1 MISVS
6 CKGQSGY
13 EGKIG
18 LDHFIR
24 TYGLILGR
32 DSPVGLAYGG
42 DRTGK
47 FNVIVNEGSGD
58 RAFEDMVQCALKIS
72 DSLPEL
78 KKVNSFPDLSFISA
92 DEDSVTVSLDVF
104 SFVGRC
110 LSGELERFWKN
121 APEREKTGKVPLI
134 DACERMLFSIL
145 LYGCG
150 KLRLP
155 FVCKSL
161 WPGKRFAVCLT
172 HDVDEVRKTYQW
184 LTRPVAYLKKG
195 QAGLLK
201 GQLLSL
207 WHRLQGEEPFWTF
220 ESIMELE
227 ERLGVR
233 SSFYFLKEKG
243 KADILSPDTWK
254 LLGRRYD
261 FNDPQVK
268 GVMKKL
274 CDGGWEVGLH
284 GSYDSYRDFEML
296 EGEKKMLQ
304 ESLGNKVTG
313 IRQHHLNLKLPET
326 WEYHDRAGLKYD
338 TTLGFKDRMGFRGG
352 TCLPFHPVSGQEM
365 LNLLE
370 IPLAIMDT
378 PLFGYRKDRLHADFE
393 GMVDAV
399 SGFGGVLTL
408 LWHHAVFNE
417 HEYPGWGT
425 AYGRLI
431 ELCRR
436 RNAWITCGK
445 ELADWW
451 IWREKA
457 DFGLEHEGDCLMITP
472 HRRGDRYFL
481 SVYLPEGMRPK
492 NILHAEVVDTCK
504 GMHTIRTD
512 KLKHDERIKIEFV
525 EMGYGNRSKNSRRQ

>member
-6 CKGQSGY
+6 CKGKSGY
-13 EGKIG
+13 ERG
-18 LDHFIR
+18 LGHFIR
-24 TYGLILGR
+24 TYGLILSKN
-32 DSPVGLAYGG
+32 SPVGLVYGGG
-42 DRTGK
+42 DRTGR
-47 FNVIVNEGSGD
+47 FNVIVNEDSRNRD
-58 RAFEDMVQCALKIS
+58 FEDMVHCALKIS
-72 DSLPEL
+72 GSLSDLEKVDGSLDSVP
-78 KKVNSFPDLSFISA
+78 FISA
-92 DEDSVTVSLDVF
+92 DEDSVTISLDVF

-110 LSGELERFWKN
+110 LSGELELFWKN
-121 APEREKTGKVPLI
+121 APEGERIGKVPLI
-134 DACERMLFSIL
+134 DACERMLFLTL
-145 LYGCG
+145 LYSCG

-155 FVCKSL
+155 FVCKSF

-172 HDVDEVRKTYQW
+172 HDVDEVKKTYQW
-184 LTRPVAYLKKG
+184 ITRPVAYLRRG
-195 QAGLLK
+195 QTGLLK

-207 WHRLQGEEPFWTF
+207 WHRLRGKEPFWTF
-220 ESIMELE
+220 DGIMELE
-227 ERLGVR
+227 ERLGAR
-233 SSFYFLKEKG
+233 SSFYFLNEKG

-261 FNDPQVK
+261 FSNPQVK
-268 GVMKKL
+268 EVMKKL

-284 GSYDSYRDFEML
+284 GSYDSYRDFGML
-296 EGEKKMLQ
+296 EREKKMLQ
-304 ESLGNKVTG
+304 ECLGNKVTG
-313 IRQHHLNLKLPET
+313 IRQHHLNLELPQT

-352 TCLPFHPVSGQEM
+352 TCLPFHPVSGQGT

-378 PLFGYRKDRLHADFE
+378 PLFGYKKDRLHADLE
-393 GMVDAV
+393 EMANAV

-417 HEYPGWGT
+417 NEYPGWGA

-436 RNAWITCGK
+436 RNAWITYGK

-451 IWREKA
+451 IWRERA
-457 DFGLEHEGDCLMITP
+457 NFDLEYERDCLVIAP

-481 SVYLPEGMRPK
+481 SVYLPEGMGIK
-492 NILHAEVVDTCK
+492 KILNAQVVDTCR

-512 KLKHDERIKIEFV
+512 KLKNDERVKIEFV
-525 EMGYGNRSKNSRRQ
+525 EMGYGNRSENS